1 MKIFSVLSAILLAG
15 MHHAAVPQWSVYG
28 PRNVMMAQQ
37 TAENITQIAFNPK
50 LAAPGEYWCGARLA
64 FKSPIKEKV
73 MTFSV
78 KGSVIRRLN
87 FKVTSSNK
95 RVVNRQVMVF
105 QEWEEVK
112 LDLTDMINDI
122 STIDIIFMGAW
133 PAVTFDI
140 RDLKFSARGEL
151 PLTEGKDNKPYG
163 YAVSTTPAPRFTF
176 AEPNCEWLKRYDAK
190 RKQIAAAKN
199 MIDIVFLG
207 DSITH
212 SWDNPQNRAVLKKYF
227 PQYEILNLAFGGDRT
242 EHQLWMAKESGFFAK
257 IRPKLVVILIGTNS
271 VGSGFAPGA
280 VSAGI
285 SEVVK
290 AVRQKAPH
298 SKILLMG
305 VFPRGQQPN
314 HKFRS
319 KIDEIN
325 RALLP
330 LADNQNIFFLDI
342 KNELLEKDGSLSKKI
357 TGDFLHLTPAGF
369 EIWAKAMQPVI
380 NRLVPKTTN

>member
-122 STIDIIFMGAW
+122 STIDIIFMVEGVLSFYAQFKRVK
-133 PAVTFDI
+133 PGRFKIAVCDGTACHIKGSSQVGTWIQQELGI
-140 RDLKFSARGEL
+140 RDGETDKEGRFSLETVACLGCCSLAPVMSINGRVF
-151 PLTEGKDNKPYG
+151 GK
-163 YAVSTTPAPRFTF
+163 
-176 AEPNCEWLKRYDAK
+176 L
-190 RKQIAAAKN
+190 
-199 MIDIVFLG
+199 
-207 DSITH
+207 
-212 SWDNPQNRAVLKKYF
+212 
-227 PQYEILNLAFGGDRT
+227 DRRT
-242 EHQLWMAKESGFFAK
+242 M
-257 IRPKLVVILIGTNS
+257 
-271 VGSGFAPGA
+271 
-280 VSAGI
+280 
-285 SEVVK
+285 
-290 AVRQKAPH
+290 
-298 SKILLMG
+298 SKILKEY
-305 VFPRGQQPN
+305 R
-314 HKFRS
+314 
-319 KIDEIN
+319 
-325 RALLP
+325 
-330 LADNQNIFFLDI
+330 
-342 KNELLEKDGSLSKKI
+342 EK
-357 TGDFLHLTPAGF
+357 
-369 EIWAKAMQPVI
+369 
-380 NRLVPKTTN
+380 